1 MARTHYFYQIDYI
14 NAENEANYIDTFTS
28 RQRNKAIEHVNILN
42 EANRCLNEDTYF
54 VLDKYAS
61 EDYDGE
67 TDRIVEENI
76 TNAES
81 IKERRRKIKEEM
93 ANKEVRTLS
102 FGLDY

>member
-1 MARTHYFYQIDYI
+1 MPKTHYFYQIDYI
-14 NAENEANYIDTFTS
+14 NENNEAEYIDTFTS

-42 EANRCLNEDTYF
+42 HANMCLNSDTYF

-76 TNAES
+76 TGAMS
-81 IKERRRKIKEEM
+81 IKMKTMEVRKIKE
-93 ANKEVRTLS
+93 KVQTTS
-102 FGLDY
+102 FDLNF